1 MAAANQTQV
10 AHTQQQW
17 QDIAW
22 RWQRAGQLMAAVP
35 QNHEHYALAQTKV
48 TEYQANHTYAQQA
61 AQRYAPTVSPTAVQL
76 PPAMALL
83 AENRAALIAENRLY
97 RAQLNGDTTGLSA
110 AQWERLRASQAEFD
124 SRVAAARLRVEQL
137 QRQLSQVQLQMIS
150 NAKVLDLNQNIL
162 AKITPLYEEGGI
174 AEVQYLQQVQEV
186 ETLRAEQE
194 RLGEEELRLQLAIA
208 EAQQELA
215 NTQAGSMDLVLT
227 RLADNE
233 ERIADID
240 SQLSKVIV
248 ENDKRIQEI
257 DSQLSQTR
265 QTLVY
270 QELRAPVNGTVFDL
284 QPTGPGFVANTTEPI
299 LKIVPSEGLVARV
312 FITNQDIGFIDVAN
326 GHTVDVRI
334 DSFPYSE
341 FGDIKGKLIKVGSDA
356 LPPDEIYPFYRFPAE
371 IELDQQFLQ
380 INDQEIGLQSG
391 MSISVNIK
399 TRKRRVITF
408 LSDLFIRKIDSLRTS
423 R

>member
-1 MAAANQTQV
+1 
-10 AHTQQQW
+10 
-17 QDIAW
+17 
-22 RWQRAGQLMAAVP
+22 
-35 QNHEHYALAQTKV
+35 
-48 TEYQANHTYAQQA
+48 
-61 AQRYAPTVSPTAVQL
+61 
-76 PPAMALL
+76 MALL